1 MAEMESVH
9 MDKQELLTGL
19 TKALEIAKRRED
31 IANRELMPKYRALQQ
46 KQENAQEVGFI
57 DRIKM
62 SFIPG
67 AIYLFCILM
76 VFLVK
81 DGSAVERFFA
91 TVWLI
96 SGAIVILINVFARII
111 YPKTKLYT
119 EKIEK
124 LQREEKELIDLFAPR
139 IGKTKEES
147 LKVFPQLGYD
157 YHTVRCISKMI
168 GYINSGRADTI
179 KELIEA
185 YELDCH
191 RERVEAKQDRIMY
204 ELEEQQN
211 ELNHLSSQVNYVTY
225 YKK

>member
-1 MAEMESVH
+1 ME
-9 MDKQELLTGL
+9 KQELLAGL

-46 KQENAQEVGFI
+46 KQEDAQEPNLLY
-57 DRIKM
+57 RIKY
-62 SFIPG
+62 SAIPLVINLISIFI
-67 AIYLFCILM
+67 IDM
-76 VFLVK
+76 VAPEAGTPFSEAGFL
-81 DGSAVERFFA
+81 AQFFA
-91 TVWLI
+91 VLWVL
-96 SGAIVILINVFARII
+96 SGALVVLINVFARQI
-111 YPKTKLYT
+111 YPKTKLYA
-119 EKIEK
+119 EKQEK
-124 LQREEKELIDLFAPR
+124 LAKEEKELIDLFAPR
-139 IGKTKEES
+139 IGKTKDES

-225 YKK
+225 YKQ

>member
-1 MAEMESVH
+1 
-9 MDKQELLTGL
+9 MDKQELLRGL
-19 TKALEIAKRRED
+19 SKALEIAKRRED
-31 IANRELMPKYRALQQ
+31 IANREFMPKYRALQQ
-46 KQENAQEVGFI
+46 KQEDAQEVGFI

-81 DGSAVERFFA
+81 DGSAVEKFFVN
-91 TVWLI
+91 VWLI

-124 LQREEKELIDLFAPR
+124 LQREEKELVDLFAPR

-204 ELEEQQN
+204 ELEEQQG

-225 YKK
+225 YK

>member
-1 MAEMESVH
+1 
-9 MDKQELLTGL
+9 MDKQELLRGL
-19 TKALEIAKRRED
+19 SKALEIAKRRED

-96 SGAIVILINVFARII
+96 SGAIVI
-111 YPKTKLYT
+111 
-119 EKIEK
+119 
-124 LQREEKELIDLFAPR
+124 
-139 IGKTKEES
+139 
-147 LKVFPQLGYD
+147 
-157 YHTVRCISKMI
+157 
-168 GYINSGRADTI
+168 
-179 KELIEA
+179 
-185 YELDCH
+185 
-191 RERVEAKQDRIMY
+191 
-204 ELEEQQN
+204 
-211 ELNHLSSQVNYVTY
+211 
-225 YKK
+225 

>member
-1 MAEMESVH
+1 
-9 MDKQELLTGL
+9 MDKQELLRGL
-19 TKALEIAKRRED
+19 SKALEIAKRRED
-31 IANRELMPKYRALQQ
+31 IANIEFMPKYRALQQ
-46 KQENAQEVGFI
+46 KQEDAQEVGFI

-81 DGSAVERFFA
+81 DGSAVERFLA

-204 ELEEQQN
+204 QLEEQQG

-225 YKK
+225 YK

>member
-1 MAEMESVH
+1 
-9 MDKQELLTGL
+9 MDKQELLRGL
-19 TKALEIAKRRED
+19 SKALEIAKRRED

-225 YKK
+225 YK